1 MASQSED
8 EEGSLILGS
17 LHSRSQRRRQRT
29 NYFEALMTT
38 NNNEEEEEDC
48 SPPSSSLPSVIIPRN
63 TTEQATNPAEPRTN
77 PAEPTTNPPEPTDGL
92 AEPANPPEPTAEH
105 EQPPQRAFRA
115 RKPNQLKPFTTETR
129 AYISKLNHNG
139 WQDAVVKNPKLNNRT
154 DPPSPALSINLSQA
168 EEEEEHESEE
178 QESLP
183 ELSQIAQFCPR
194 KFHNRPPPRNKPK
207 ANNQP
212 QHRPS
217 ESANQQAPS
226 DRTTHPSTTH
236 TYRTPQRAPS
246 TTHTP
251 SQQSIP
257 SPSLPSSPSIVFQSN
272 QASPLQSTSRKRTAS
287 LQGQANPKKRHSRPL
302 SPKSRAPRQNNHSA
316 DRHLKTKNRKS
327 SASADT
333 IQPRNHGKSKA
344 NLPKH
349 SARATLLI
357 SSRVSQNPSS
367 KASHAVSPPLS
378 TISLKSD
385 HVLWK
390 TYESANGRSRLK
402 LAPPG
407 LRDDDRTEIE
417 LPEVPI
423 WQFKDFSPDFG
434 ISRIPAHLM
443 ITSQVGYL
451 SDGHIPD
458 LISLLDGSSQYAIV
472 DPAEIFEQSFSG
484 FMTLEEWHERLPTM
498 ADRIHDELSG
508 WLANDPQRT
517 MDALNQTARWF
528 MFMGRWITSVGFD
541 DRLFDSLLDWIDR
554 LLDRI
559 DDLAVDAVNR
569 SEYSNLLLV
578 TSWGIFE
585 LVVRLEL
592 RSRRRPLHG
601 ARSLRTLLE
610 LGHRSLY
617 HLLRRLLEYGP
628 PVTMGKLRA
637 YASDD
642 DREGNLFDV
651 SIEVWAALLNIIL
664 APIGDGLRPEYLLIE
679 SFWTMIIDGTRVH
692 AQRIE
697 ISQLACGEAV
707 SYLSMMLCAISQIL
721 PSGQTIEAGRME
733 AHWPV
738 LVAALGKI
746 PEGIL
751 AERLE
756 VRPGERRDRYIRTL
770 FARILVFHERWDWE
784 LCFDD
789 GMVERLYK
797 ILNAGRFERLS
808 IELPKMT
815 QRFGAVD
822 SFPHLLEDIDP
833 DELKQILSSEDLSFR
848 LNTKM
853 RADDSCFGIFLKIL
867 VLGFRALPRPIEASK
882 QKEIEKIISRCNPLR
897 QLSFKPS
904 RELGPTDP
912 TISEQ
917 NRTSLVNHSALFLI
931 YSILFPNTL
940 KRQWSFLCNLYSFA
954 SIDHPARSTHLKIL
968 CQYAKFLKP
977 SSSPSSSSSM
987 VQGFE
992 YLKVIVKKF
1001 SENLTLL
1008 KLEYSKLKDRESAIQ
1023 GRLTTTSGGASAAS
1037 SSRDIFKKDSA
1048 EHVALRLELREI
1060 TDLISSRIQLVT
1072 QIFDSLLH
1080 LFSFYSHDLSPW
1092 TVDLEE
1098 SSLMKEK
1105 QVIKAFNQLAYALLD
1120 RRKVKMAEVM
1130 EDERRVLAIEAQLRE
1145 ACRVGAGDGE
1155 ELAYDELVL
1164 QKSELQEQIEAV
1176 YGLDREFVERAVSVL
1191 PGPLTK
1197 SLQSLIIDHHDEA
1210 ADEHQLGFFSVGL
1223 QTTRLLGRI
1232 DRLRAALEPGF
1243 NWLENFR
1250 AVERRLAEPGG
1261 SPPQTKSKT
1270 VSNSVPKNRDGLRMM
1285 TLAMTGLMSY
1295 LIGNL
1300 TGYYEPAAHL
1310 SQPRQAS
1317 PSSSNPM
1324 SDLAQ
1329 VYRGQVRLE
1338 VLKVW
1343 IDSLTFVEYSLQLP
1357 FCAFI
1362 VRLEHHLAAL
1372 PAPHPGHQDELYGTF
1387 VPPVDAWHRWLGL
1400 NRVLDPAGRAPIGPD
1415 HALDGELDFLLGLG
1429 ASERAAV
1436 ASAFESK
1443 RVEVFEL
1450 IFGEMKKHLS
1460 QSIEGSSEAAAPGKM
1475 GPERHVRL
1483 YKEILGRVAESVST
1497 LNRRLVVLIGA
1508 PHDPA
1513 YPLLKPRLEKLLS
1526 SWKTAVKAIFL
1537 DGLGLTHNPDPSNA
1551 PFRDRPQDQSGVQ
1564 LNRFFNFESFPKLRI
1579 LKSFLGIA

>member
-1 MASQSED
+1 MMPHVFGKKAQADVLLIIQENKSKKANDADSRDQQSRAERQPKKPATRTR
-8 EEGSLILGS
+8 SLPPSSPQNESS
-17 LHSRSQRRRQRT
+17 LRATTDSPHHQRRRRQQLQQQQQQESTGESRRRVGI
-29 NYFEALMTT
+29 
-38 NNNEEEEEDC
+38 
-48 SPPSSSLPSVIIPRN
+48 SRSSS
-63 TTEQATNPAEPRTN
+63 AT
-77 PAEPTTNPPEPTDGL
+77 
-92 AEPANPPEPTAEH
+92 
-105 EQPPQRAFRA
+105 
-115 RKPNQLKPFTTETR
+115 
-129 AYISKLNHNG
+129 
-139 WQDAVVKNPKLNNRT
+139 
-154 DPPSPALSINLSQA
+154 SQF
-168 EEEEEHESEE
+168 
-178 QESLP
+178 LYP
-183 ELSQIAQFCPR
+183 
-194 KFHNRPPPRNKPK
+194 
-207 ANNQP
+207 
-212 QHRPS
+212 
-217 ESANQQAPS
+217 
-226 DRTTHPSTTH
+226 
-236 TYRTPQRAPS
+236 
-246 TTHTP
+246 
-251 SQQSIP
+251 
-257 SPSLPSSPSIVFQSN
+257 
-272 QASPLQSTSRKRTAS
+272 
-287 LQGQANPKKRHSRPL
+287 SRPL
-302 SPKSRAPRQNNHSA
+302 QRSVSHA
-316 DRHLKTKNRKS
+316 S
-327 SASADT
+327 SV
-333 IQPRNHGKSKA
+333 
-344 NLPKH
+344 
-349 SARATLLI
+349 

-651 SIEVWAALLNIIL
+651 SIEVWAALLSIIL

-1080 LFSFYSHDLSPW
+1080 LFSFYSHDLSRHDHPWTYPALFWLSSSW

-1300 TGYYEPAAHL
+1300 NGYYEPAAHL

-1415 HALDGELDFLLGLG
+1415 HALDGELDFVLGLG

>member
-651 SIEVWAALLNIIL
+651 SIEVWAALLSIIL

-1080 LFSFYSHDLSPW
+1080 LFSFYSHDLSL
-1092 TVDLEE
+1092 DLEE

-1300 TGYYEPAAHL
+1300 NGYYEPAAHL